1 MNLHLTLSPR
11 WALPGI
17 AALALGVFA
26 ACGRGDGSTTL
37 TADEAQ

>member
-17 AALALGVFA
+17 AALALVDPSPPPQA
-26 ACGRGDGSTTL
+26 ATT
-37 TADEAQ
+37 DRRH